1 MIKQALIFVL
11 FFAPA
16 SVTNAVYTDEQYRHD
31 QIMCLA
37 KNIYF
42 EGRGEPLV
50 GRIAIGQVVL
60 NRTKNNQF
68 PTTVCAVVFQAK
80 YRNMTPIYKQCQ
92 FSWWC
97 DGKKEEINSKEDF
110 DKSYELAS
118 LLYNGQIMDI
128 TEGALFY
135 HAAQSNPYWASH
147 KERLLAIENH
157 VFYK

>member
-1 MIKQALIFVL
+1 MIKQALIFVSL
-11 FFAPA
+11 LMPL
-16 SVTNAVYTDEQYRHD
+16 SVTNAVYTEEQYRQD

-60 NRTKNNQF
+60 NRTKDKQF
-68 PTTVCAVVFQAK
+68 PPTVCEVVFQGK

-97 DGKKEEINSKEDF
+97 DGKKEEINNKEDF

-118 LLYNGQIMDI
+118 LLYNGQVIDI

-135 HAAQSNPYWASH
+135 HATQSNPYWAAH